1 MKYDFRN
8 ASPVRYATGTSGFVT
23 EAERRIESEERLRI
37 PELSSAFFPHFW
49 LTETDFTE
57 LRSDG
62 NGIYL
67 DSDADAAKTGVHG
80 AVPLLFRA
88 EIPSGAG
95 NYRVKIEIDNT
106 DGGDEEI
113 LIFLMRRRLY
123 AKEILRAGERFVRS
137 YDVNVCEFIPRG
149 YRHEFDGTSIDVS
162 VVGKRPRLTSV
173 EIEKLT
179 EEKEIPTVWV
189 AGDSTLTDQ
198 SCAYPY
204 TPSTSYSGWGQML
217 SAFLERGIAVSNHA
231 HSGLTTHT
239 FRAGGHH
246 AIVKR
251 HMKKGDVF
259 LMQFAHNDQK
269 TDFLTAEGGYRDR
282 LIEYIAEARE
292 VGAYPVIVTPLAR
305 NSWRGDGT
313 YNDLLYDYD
322 RACKR
327 VGEEYGVPV
336 IGLHDF
342 MVEVILAEGL
352 ESAKRYYYPGD
363 FTHTNDPGAYM
374 CARFIARELAKL
386 TDEGYASL
394 AALVCGAD
402 GEWVAPHGVKPP
414 SAPADFKAAE
424 AVKEAPAAV
433 DDKTP
438 LTRAE
443 AADLLIK
450 AAHFFTVNVYNDMF
464 TDILGHEWYAGA
476 VECAYQNGLI
486 PSELAEKGG
495 KFRPDEAINLA
506 DFAVMAVLAYASRNR
521 LPNEKPCPFDE
532 ACENW
537 RRAHIRTAH
546 ALGLIADGDD
556 LSSVLTKSRAAKAV
570 SLMAL

>member
-8 ASPVRYATGTSGFVT
+8 APPVRYATGRSGFVT

-49 LTETDFTE
+49 LMETDFTS
-57 LRSDG
+57 LSSDK
-62 NGIYL
+62 NGVYL
-67 DSDADAAKTGVHG
+67 DSDAVCAKTGVVG

-88 EIPSGAG
+88 EVASGSG
-95 NYRVKIEIDNT
+95 NYRVTVEIDNT
-106 DGGDEEI
+106 DGEDDDI
-113 LIFLMRRRLY
+113 LVFITRRRLY
-123 AKEILRAGERFVRS
+123 AKEKLRAGERFVRS

-173 EIEKLT
+173 TVEKLT
-179 EEKEIPTVWV
+179 EENAIPTVWI

-217 SAFLERGIAVSNHA
+217 SAFLAGGVAVSNHA

-246 AIVKR
+246 AIVMR
-251 HMKKGDVF
+251 HIKKGDFF

-282 LIEYIAEARE
+282 LIEYISEVRG
-292 VGAYPVIVTPLAR
+292 VGAYPIIVTPLAR
-305 NSWRGDGT
+305 NSWRGDGA
-313 YNDLLYDYD
+313 YNDLLFDYD

-342 MVEVILAEGL
+342 MVDVILAEGL

-386 TDEGYASL
+386 TGEGYSQLAS
-394 AALVCGAD
+394 LVCGTD
-402 GEWVAPHGVKPP
+402 GDWDAPRGIKPP

-424 AVKEAPAAV
+424 TAKDAPA

-443 AADLLIK
+443 AADVLIK

-486 PSELAEKGG
+486 PSGLAEKGG
-495 KFRPDEAINLA
+495 EFCPDEGITLG
-506 DFAVMAVLAYASRNR
+506 DFAVMAVCAYASRNT
-521 LPNEKPCPFDE
+521 LPKAEACPFDGK
-532 ACENW
+532 CEPW
-537 RRAHIRTAH
+537 QTSHVRAAY
-546 ALGLIADGDD
+546 ALGLLSDGDE
-556 LSSVLTKSRAAKAV
+556 LSSVVTKSRAAKTV
-570 SLMAL
+570 SVMAL